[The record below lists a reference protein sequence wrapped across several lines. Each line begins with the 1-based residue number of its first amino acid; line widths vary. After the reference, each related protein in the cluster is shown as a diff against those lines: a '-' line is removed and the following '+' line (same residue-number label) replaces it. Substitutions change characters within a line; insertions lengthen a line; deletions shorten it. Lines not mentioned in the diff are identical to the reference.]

1 MKIDTVLFDLDG
13 TLINTNELIIAS
25 FLHTLDH
32 YFPNEYTRE
41 RVIEFIGPSLHDSF
55 SRLIPDK
62 VEEMTHMYRTFN
74 HEKHDELVEEYE
86 TVKETVIALHEKGYK
101 LAVVTTKRS
110 ETARMGLKLTGLE
123 QYFPVLVGIDDVEN
137 VKPNPEPLLK
147 ALGQLNS
154 SPERAIMVGDSQY
167 DVLGGK
173 NTGTKTA
180 AVAWTIKGRD
190 FLESYEP
197 DVMLE
202 TMSDLL
208 TYLGEDSLG

>member
-86 TVKETVIALHEKGYK
+86 TVKETVKALHEKGYK

>member
-25 FLHTLDH
+25 FIHTLDH
-32 YFPNEYTRE
+32 YYPNEYTRE
-41 RVIEFIGPSLHDSF
+41 KVIEFIGPSLHDTF
-55 SRLIPDK
+55 SRMNPEK
-62 VEEMTHMYRTFN
+62 VDEMIDMYRTFN
-74 HEKHDELVEEYE
+74 HEKHDELVEEYG
-86 TVKETVIALHEKGYK
+86 TVKETVKALHEKGYK

-110 ETARMGLKLTGLE
+110 DTARMGLRLTGLE
-123 QYFPVLVGIDDVEN
+123 EYFPVLVGIDDVEK
-137 VKPNPEPLLK
+137 VKPDPEPLLK
-147 ALGQLNS
+147 ALNQLNS
-154 SPERAIMVGDSQY
+154 TPEQAIMVGDSQY

-180 AVAWTIKGRD
+180 AVAWTIKGRE
-190 FLESYEP
+190 FLEGYNP

-208 TYLGEDSLG
+208 PYLGEDALG

>member
-41 RVIEFIGPSLHDSF
+41 KVIEFIGPSLHDSF
-55 SRLIPDK
+55 SRLNPDK
-62 VEEMTHMYRTFN
+62 VDEMIDMYRTFN
-74 HEKHDELVEEYE
+74 HEKHDELVLEYG
-86 TVKETVIALHEKGYK
+86 TVKETVKALHEKGYK

-110 ETARMGLKLTGLE
+110 DTARMGLKLMGLE
-123 QYFPVLVGIDDVEN
+123 PYFPVLVGIDNVEK
-137 VKPNPEPLLK
+137 VKPDPEPLLN
-147 ALGQLNS
+147 ALEQLDS

-180 AVAWTIKGRD
+180 AVAWTIKGRE
-190 FLESYEP
+190 FLEAYEP

>member
-41 RVIEFIGPSLHDSF
+41 RVIDFIGPSLHDSF
-55 SRLIPDK
+55 SSLNPDK
-62 VEEMTHMYRTFN
+62 AEEMTVMYRTFN
-74 HEKHDELVEEYE
+74 HQKHDELVEEYE
-86 TVKETVIALHEKGYK
+86 TVRETVQALHEKGYK
-101 LAVVTTKRS
+101 LGIVTTKRS
-110 ETARMGLKLTGLE
+110 ETARMGLKLTGLDR
-123 QYFPVLVGIDDVEN
+123 YFPVLVGIDDVEK
-137 VKPNPEPLLK
+137 VKPDPEPLMN
-147 ALGQLNS
+147 ALAQLGS
-154 SPERAIMVGDSQY
+154 SPDRTIMVGDSQY

-180 AVAWTIKGRD
+180 AVSWTIKGRE
-190 FLESYEP
+190 FLEAYDP

-202 TMSDLL
+202 TMADLL
-208 TYLGEDSLG
+208 TFLGEDPLG